1 MDKELT
7 QEEEILSRLKEKTYL
22 QEDFTQEQWSLIK
35 EKKHLAMAL
44 VQCDGNLL
52 MHLPSKLRNDE
63 DIVKKAVANRGN
75 SIKYAS
81 KRLKNR
87 EDIILMAIQK
97 EPLAFLEISKESQK
111 NKEIVIELLT
121 VMPYMI
127 QYCDKSLINDID
139 VAKIVLPKAG
149 TMIKSFGSEIKDNK
163 ELALIAVKSQYD
175 AYFYL
180 SKDLQKD
187 KEIIIASIKSNKV
200 GLYDLLQHI
209 KLTDMEI
216 ILNALDK
223 DMDSTINALS
233 NDFCENKSNISKILD
248 HIYNNSQLEEEL
260 NEDMRLT
267 AVLMTKIIKNDEY
280 REIYDNYIDHEKQ
293 KGGICACK
301 YIYFKVKENEINE
314 VVTFEKTK
322 KSKIRKF

>member
-1 MDKELT
+1 MDKELM

-35 EKKHLAMAL
+35 EKKRLAMAL

-87 EDIILMAIQK
+87 KDIILMAIKK

-121 VMPYMI
+121 LMPYMI

-280 REIYDNYIDHEKQ
+280 REVYDNYIDHEKQ

>member
-1 MDKELT
+1 MDKELM

-35 EKKHLAMAL
+35 EKKRLAMAL

-87 EDIILMAIQK
+87 KDIILMAIKK

-121 VMPYMI
+121 LMPYMI

-223 DMDSTINALS
+223 DMDSTINSLS

-280 REIYDNYIDHEKQ
+280 REVYDNYIDHEKQ